1 MSEFKLERAQK
12 ELQEY
17 QQSLDKI
24 TKKAEDASR
33 LITNKSGKI
42 YEFISDLAINTEE
55 DITTRVIKAAAYR
68 TEYEELMS
76 KKRQRTLGTEENKW
90 AQVLRA
96 NIEYYETL
104 RDKDFEN
111 LKFNLEMGT
120 IKNEEYYENLRKLR
134 DLYFDEGSSE
144 WNKYTLEI
152 VKYNQGVLDS
162 QKELLEG
169 IFNDVGK
176 EYEEKFDE
184 LIKKQKDVSKK
195 LTNVEI
201 YDKITVGSGDKK
213 FSWIQLSA
221 IDKELDLVKRYN
233 SALLGAKDRINE
245 VFDTLS
251 ITDEEK
257 KKYKSDFFAQ
267 LLEMDINDAAG
278 FSGYLTNID
287 KSVLTDYIKKW
298 TEKMQLSDEVA
309 KGFFSEESQ
318 QLMSDY
324 GIDMANTFK
333 EGISESLADVPDEF
347 FKTGT
352 DACQQFKNGFLS
364 SVDSVMDEINKKVLS
379 KASYIFGDFS
389 TPETVSSSVTNNSSY
404 NIYGAINPEQTA
416 LEIFKEE
423 TKKRMLVGK

>member
-1 MSEFKLERAQK
+1 MSDLNLERAQK

-17 QQSLDKI
+17 EQSLDKI

-96 NIEYYETL
+96 NIDYYENL

-134 DLYFDEGSSE
+134 DLYFEEGSSE

-152 VKYNQGVLDS
+152 VKYNQGVFDS
-162 QKELLEG
+162 QKEMLEG
-169 IFNDVGK
+169 LFDDIGK

-184 LIKKQKDVSKK
+184 LIKKQEDVSKK
-195 LTNVEI
+195 LTNAEI

-251 ITDEEK
+251 ISDEEK
-257 KKYKSDFFAQ
+257 KKYKSVFFGE

-352 DACQQFKNGFLS
+352 DACQQFKNGFMS
-364 SVDSVMDEINKKVLS
+364 SIDSVMSEISDKVLS
-379 KASYIFGDFS
+379 KASMVFGNVS
-389 TPETVSSSVTNNSSY
+389 TPDNTSSSVTNNSSY

-423 TKKRMLVGK
+423 TKKRMLVGE